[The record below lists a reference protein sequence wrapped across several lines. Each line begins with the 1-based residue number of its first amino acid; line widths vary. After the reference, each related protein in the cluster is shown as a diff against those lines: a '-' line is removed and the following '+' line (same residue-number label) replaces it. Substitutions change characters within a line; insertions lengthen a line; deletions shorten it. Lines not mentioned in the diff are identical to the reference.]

1 MIPKYEVIL
10 SKDFQTDLNAISAY
24 ISEIL
29 LAPES
34 ADKIVD
40 GILNVVESLSF
51 MPERYV
57 AVESPNHLGRIKRR
71 ASYGNFGIYYAV
83 DKKKQKV
90 YVIQVIHKGRNAKK
104 LLRKA

>member
-10 SKDFQTDLNAISAY
+10 SKDFQADLSAISVY

-51 MPERYV
+51 MPERYA
-57 AVESPNHLGRIKRR
+57 AVESPKRSGRAKRR
-71 ASYGNFGIYYAV
+71 ASYGNFRVYYTV
-83 DKKKQKV
+83 DKKKRRV
-90 YVIQVIHKGRNAKK
+90 YVIQAIRKGRSVKK
-104 LLRKA
+104 LIRS